1 MSGVSVVMTT
11 YNEEEFIA
19 DAIDSILE
27 QTCQEFEIVIVDDGS
42 RDATCDIV
50 ADYENE
56 DDRIR
61 LLEREHMGR
70 SAALNCA
77 IDAARYG
84 YFAVV
89 DPDDLS
95 LPHRLE
101 TQRAYLDAHPEVA
114 IVGSAYEAINE
125 IRDESYTRYYPTS
138 DEEIRRAMAK
148 FVPIPHSSMMARKAA
163 VVAAEGYDESREVIV
178 DLDLYIRVAR
188 THELA
193 NIDEPLIRRHIH
205 TTSNFHALFSDKE
218 RQLSLVRLN
227 LKAVRE
233 LSLPPHYYL
242 YPPAHLLY
250 WQLPDGVK
258 RSVRRL
264 FSSLSEESTNA

>member
-11 YNEEEFIA
+11 YNEEAFIA

-27 QTCQEFEIVIVDDGS
+27 QTCQEFEVVVVDDGS
-42 RDATCDIV
+42 EDATCDIV
-50 ADYENE
+50 STYE

-77 IDAARYG
+77 IDAARYD

-101 TQRAYLDAHPEVA
+101 TQRAYLDAHPDVA

-163 VVAAEGYDESREVIV
+163 VVAAGGYDESREVIV

-193 NIDEPLIRRHIH
+193 NIDEPLIRRHIR
-205 TTSNFHALFSDKE
+205 TTSNFHTLFSDKE

-250 WQLPDGVK
+250 WQFPDGVK
-258 RSVRRL
+258 RPVRRL
-264 FSSLSEESTNA
+264 FSSLSEESTNV

>member
-1 MSGVSVVMTT
+1 MSGVSVVITT

-19 DAIDSILE
+19 DAIDSILD
-27 QTCQEFEIVIVDDGS
+27 QTYQEFEIVVVDDGS

-50 ADYENE
+50 ADYEDE

-61 LLEREHMGR
+61 LLERDHMGR

-77 IDAARYG
+77 IDAARYR
-84 YFAVV
+84 YVAVV

-95 LPHRLE
+95 YSHRLE
-101 TQRAYLDAHPEVA
+101 TQRTYLDAHPEVA
-114 IVGSAYEAINE
+114 IVGSAYEAVNE
-125 IRDESYTRYYPTS
+125 VRDESYTRYYPTS
-138 DEEIRRAMAK
+138 DEAIRKAMAK
-148 FVPIPHSSMMARKAA
+148 FVPIPHSSMMARK
-163 VVAAEGYDESREVIV
+163 VAIVEAGGYDESREVIV

-188 THELA
+188 AHKLA
-193 NIDEPLIRRHIH
+193 NVDEPLIQRHVR
-205 TTSNFHALFSDKE
+205 TDSNFHTLFSDRE
-218 RQLSLVRLN
+218 RQLALIRLN

-264 FSSLSEESTNA
+264 FSGLSEEPTTS